1 MGGMARRLPAL
12 LGSCLLLSTGIVRAD
27 LSAEMRAKIIADFP
41 PWHPN
46 PAEASTQATRT
57 EEAPAPLSN
66 DPLVLLPDY
75 HVKDS
80 PLLRAGD
87 KLRSER
93 EVQAKAM
100 AAYKDSMTDLEWAMN
115 SWYIPIISAPASAR
129 ARAYYEDKKAD
140 DEARRLQRLQLINA
154 PGG

>member
-1 MGGMARRLPAL
+1 MARRLPAL
-12 LGSCLLLSTGIVRAD
+12 LGSCLLLSTGTVRAD
-27 LSAEMRAKIIADFP
+27 LSAETRAKIIAGFP
-41 PWHPN
+41 AWHPN
-46 PAEASTQATRT
+46 PTEASASAPRT
-57 EEAPAPLSN
+57 EAPAPLSN
-66 DPLVLLPDY
+66 DPLVLLPNY
-75 HVKDS
+75 HVQDS

-129 ARAYYEDKKAD
+129 ARAYYEDKQAT
-140 DEARRLQRLQLINA
+140 DEARRLQRLQSINA